1 MLLMAGL
8 AGLFIS
14 GVLVALPMSGD
25 EPVPEEETGVEMPG
39 SEGENVDISLL
50 DTSEDSGAR
59 DDVLALDEIDEMI
72 PEQARVSH
80 NDAPGGQ
87 NALTV
92 SVSLSGDG
100 TAHLSADPDDIFSGM
115 DPSEP
120 SGGYDGYIEE
130 EAAADV
136 IPSAQ
141 VDAEVDGDVTVIS
154 DFDPREDSLEIN
166 YTGSEVPNLEI
177 REAQDETQVLLD
189 GVEVV
194 RLIGMPG
201 LEASHIHLIPSA

>member
-25 EPVPEEETGVEMPG
+25 EPVPEEETEVEMPG
-39 SEGENVDISLL
+39 SEGESVDIALL
-50 DTSEDSGAR
+50 DPSEDSGGR
-59 DDVLALDEIDEMI
+59 DDVLAVAKVDEMVG
-72 PEQARVSH
+72 EQARELPA
-80 NDAPGGQ
+80 DASDSQ
-87 NALTV
+87 DALTV
-92 SVSLSGDG
+92 SGSLSVDG
-100 TAHLSADPDDIFSGM
+100 TAHLSSDPDDIFSGM

-120 SGGYDGYIEE
+120 SDGYIEE

-154 DFDPREDSLEIN
+154 DFDPREDTLEID

-177 REAQDETQVLLD
+177 LEAEGETQVLLD

-194 RLIGMPG
+194 RLTGTPG
-201 LEASHIHLIPSA
+201 LDASHIHLIPSA